1 MDGSVIFFV
10 GDEPGKKNV
19 DPRVAF
25 VGTASYKK
33 LLGWIADMKL
43 STNDIVLMNKGDFKK
58 YSWGGVYVE
67 TRTLQDGDYMID
79 IDKDYDKF
87 IALGRNAEKR
97 IKELGLECFY
107 LPHPSGNNPTAN
119 KGKVLDRYLLE
130 CMKFISS

>member
-1 MDGSVIFFV
+1 MIFFV

-58 YSWGGVYVE
+58 YSWGGVCVE

-79 IDKDYDKF
+79 IDKEHDKF
-87 IALGRNAEKR
+87 IALGHKARKHMED
-97 IKELGLECFY
+97 LGLECFY
-107 LPHPSGNNPTAN
+107 LPHPSGRNLHANPSKSLKDKLRA
-119 KGKVLDRYLLE
+119 
-130 CMKFISS
+130 CSKFISS